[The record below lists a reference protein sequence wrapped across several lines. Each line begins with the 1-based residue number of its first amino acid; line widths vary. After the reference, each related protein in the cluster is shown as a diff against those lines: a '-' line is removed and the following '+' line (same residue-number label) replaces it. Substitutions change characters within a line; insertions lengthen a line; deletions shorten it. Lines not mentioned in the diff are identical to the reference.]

1 MLASL
6 RSAMFV
12 KVMMVIVAAAFVGL
26 IVLEWGADYSSTSQ
40 SATNLVGVINGNEVT
55 YEVFDQQLRG
65 AYRVEKN
72 KGVQDPDLGRLVQQE
87 WDRLI
92 TQTIVAEQIEN
103 YQIRA
108 SDQEIDF
115 FNRNNPP
122 AEIQSIEFFQ
132 TEGSFDLSKYHMF
145 LDTPST
151 YSDPNNKNIV
161 LYAENRAREQ
171 LLSAKLQ
178 DLVAGSIKVTESEV
192 RRAFDDKK
200 AQVKVIYA
208 GIESG
213 RIADSLVTVGDD
225 ALAAYYN
232 SHPQDFNQDNSVRAS
247 YVTFQKAASGRD
259 EENVKTEIHRVR
271 VEIEKGGDFAELAQ
285 DYSDDPGSARKG
297 GDLGFFGR
305 GQMVKAFEDTAFAL
319 SPGTMSQ
326 PFLTQFG
333 WHILKVEDK
342 RGAGDSLQ
350 VKARHILLKI
360 EPGRDTLDSL
370 RVLADD
376 FVESA
381 EANGFN
387 AASSEIELQTS
398 DTGFI
403 TAGSFFPLLGNKTSG
418 LVNGFW
424 EQKIGSISPTFESDR
439 GIYVFAL
446 TDKRPGGT
454 RPLDEVKNQV
464 AGRVRQNLKREMAAQ
479 QVQGL
484 LGEVRSGKSLKDAAE
499 ALGLRYAEP
508 EPFAKADFVPT
519 VGSRN
524 GFIGEAFE
532 LDPGQMS
539 DVVTTR
545 NGAYVLQVVDQ
556 TPAAESDYDLEK
568 AQLANQLLGTK
579 RNDMITAWF
588 ANLRDQAD
596 IVDNRHRFYTD
607 F

>member
-6 RSAMFV
+6 RSAFFV
-12 KVMMVIVAAAFVGL
+12 KAMMVIVAAAFVGL
-26 IVLEWGADYSSTSQ
+26 IVLEWGADFSSSSRT
-40 SATNLVGVINGNEVT
+40 ATNLVGVINGQEVT
-55 YEVFDQQLRG
+55 YEVFDQQLRN

-72 KGVQDPDLGRLVQQE
+72 RGVEDPDLGRLIQQE
-87 WDRLI
+87 WERMI
-92 TQTIVAEQIEN
+92 TQAIVAEQIEN

-122 AEIQSIEFFQ
+122 PEIQNIEFFQ
-132 TEGSFDLSKYHMF
+132 TDGTFDLSKYHMF

-171 LLSAKLQ
+171 LLSGKLQ
-178 DLVAGSIKVTESEV
+178 DYVAGSIQVTDAEV
-192 RRAFDDKK
+192 RKAFEDKK
-200 AQVKVIYA
+200 EQVKVVYA
-208 GIESG
+208 GIEAG
-213 RIADSLVTVGDD
+213 RIPDSLVTVNDSE
-225 ALAAYYN
+225 LATYYDEH
-232 SHPQDFNQDNSVRAS
+232 SQDFTQENAIRAS
-247 YVTFQKAASGRD
+247 FVTFPKTPSARD
-259 EENVKTEIHRVR
+259 EKNIETEIHRVR

-285 DYSDDPGSARKG
+285 DYSEDPGSARNG

-305 GQMVKAFEDTAFAL
+305 GQMVKAFEDTAFSL
-319 SPGTMSQ
+319 QPGQLSQ
-326 PFLTQFG
+326 PFQTQFG
-333 WHILKVEDK
+333 WHILKVEDR

-376 FVESA
+376 FVEKA
-381 EANGFN
+381 KENGFN
-387 AASSEIELQTS
+387 AVASEMDLQTS

-424 EQKIGSISPTFESDR
+424 EQQPGTISPTFESDR

-446 TDKRPGGT
+446 TDKREAGV

-464 AGRVRQNLKREMAAQ
+464 AGRVRQNKKREIAAQ
-479 QVQGL
+479 RVQALLPQV
-484 LGEVRSGKSLKDAAE
+484 RAGKSLKDAAE
-499 ALGLRYAEP
+499 SLGLRYAEP
-508 EPFAKADFVPT
+508 EPFARADFVPT

-524 GFIGEAFE
+524 AFIGKAFE
-532 LDPGQMS
+532 LDPGQIS

-545 NGAYVLQVVDQ
+545 NGAYVLRVVERM
-556 TPAAESDYDLEK
+556 PATEADFDLEK
-568 AQLANQLLGTK
+568 AQLTQQLLGTK
-579 RNDMITAWF
+579 RNDLITAWF
-588 ANLRDQAD
+588 TDLRDQAD
-596 IVDNRHRFYTD
+596 IVDNRHRFYNEY
-607 F
+607 